1 MHMKYVIVGLGNPDA
16 EYAGTRHNVGRDIV
30 RTFGEAHDAPDFA
43 LNKKAESL
51 VAKVTLGEHTVQ
63 CVLPETYM
71 NKSGKAVQAFVGS
84 VAVAKRLIVVHD
96 DLDLPIG
103 TLKIVFDRGAGGH
116 KGVESVQRALKTNA
130 FIRIRVG
137 IAKPTAKGVAK
148 KLHDEEKVVKLVLG
162 KPKDDEA
169 KELKKIMKHA
179 TDALGAIIVEGLPFA
194 MNHYIKK

>member
-30 RTFGEAHDAPDFA
+30 RAFGEAHDAPDFA
-43 LNKKAESL
+43 LNKKAEAL
-51 VAKVTLGEHTVQ
+51 VSKTELGEHTAQ

-84 VAVAKRLIVVHD
+84 VAAAKRLIVVHD

-116 KGVESVQRALKTNA
+116 KGVESVQHALKTNA

-169 KELKKIMKHA
+169 KELKKA
-179 TDALGAIIVEGLPFA
+179 SVRAREALKMTVADGIQKA
-194 MNHYIKK
+194 MNIYNS

>member
-1 MHMKYVIVGLGNPDA
+1 MKYVIAGLGNPDA

-30 RTFGEAHDAPDFA
+30 RAFGEAHDAPDFA

-51 VAKVTLGEHTVQ
+51 VAKIELGEHTVQ

-84 VAVAKRLIVVHD
+84 VAAAKRLIVVHD

-103 TLKIVFDRGAGGH
+103 ALKIVFDRGAGGH

-137 IAKPTAKGVAK
+137 IAKATAKGVAK

-179 TDALGAIIVEGLPFA
+179 ADALGAIITEGLPFA

>member
-1 MHMKYVIVGLGNPDA
+1 MKYVVVGLGNPDS

-30 RTFGEAHDAPDFA
+30 RAFATAHGVGDFL

-51 VAKVTLGEHTVQ
+51 VAKVEVGEHTAQ

-71 NKSGKAVQAFVGS
+71 NKSGKAVAAFVTS
-84 VAVAKRLIVVHD
+84 VPAAKRLIVVHD
-96 DLDLPIG
+96 DLDLPVG
-103 TLKIVFDRGAGGH
+103 TVKIVFNRGAGGH
-116 KGVESVQRALKTNA
+116 KGVESIQRALKTSA

-137 IAKPTAKGVAK
+137 IAKATAKGVAK

-169 KELKKIMKHA
+169 KELTKIFTHA
-179 TDALGAIIVEGLPFA
+179 AEAIEAIMTHDLQYA